1 MTTLTSTVPAV
12 SRRSRLFAVLG
23 LALVGLAAFV
33 LSLLIARPYVGH
45 PAHQWIVGVGIA
57 AGWAFCLA
65 ALYRL
70 WRRR

>member
-1 MTTLTSTVPAV
+1 MTTLTSSVPTL
-12 SRRSRLFAVLG
+12 SRRSRLFVVLG
-23 LALVGLAAFV
+23 LALCGAAAFLV
-33 LSLLIARPYVGH
+33 AMAIARPFFGY

-65 ALYRL
+65 ALFKL